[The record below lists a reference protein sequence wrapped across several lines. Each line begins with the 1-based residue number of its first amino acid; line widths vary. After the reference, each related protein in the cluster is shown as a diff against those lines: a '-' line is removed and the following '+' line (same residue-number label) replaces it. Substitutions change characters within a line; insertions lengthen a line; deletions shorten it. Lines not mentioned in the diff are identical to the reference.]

1 MRMLKASEVTPR
13 NVKNVLPDI
22 CKGRT
27 YIEAAEGMNF
37 KITGAAINYY
47 PARTEDGEDMTTKDG
62 KTILKRVAYVLIDGG
77 FYSSFKGYTAVEQI
91 ISCAAMHLESEV
103 PGTVEVEDFG
113 EPIEV
118 SVIKVKEK
126 MGKGSYDY
134 MAIEPKE

>member
-27 YIEAAEGMNF
+27 YIEATEGMSF

-47 PARTEDGEDMTTKDG
+47 PARNEDGEDMTTKDG
-62 KTILKRVAYVLIDGG
+62 KAILKRVGYVLIDGG
-77 FYSSFKGYTAVEQI
+77 FYSSFMGYTAVEQI

-113 EPIEV
+113 EAVEV
-118 SVIKVKEK
+118 SVIKVQEK
-126 MGKGSYDY
+126 MGKKSYDY
-134 MAIEPKE
+134 LAFEPKE

>member
-47 PARTEDGEDMTTKDG
+47 PARNVDGENMTTKDG
-62 KTILKRVAYVLIDGG
+62 KTILKRVGYILIDGG
-77 FYSSFKGYTAVEQI
+77 FYSSFMGYTAVEQI

-118 SVIKVKEK
+118 SVIKVQEK
-126 MGKGSYDY
+126 MGQKSYDY
-134 MAIEPKE
+134 LAFEPKE